1 MEYQLLKYKAEL
13 KADDLIE
20 ILLRIIMMGRNIH
33 LTENEYKLA
42 IYVMKYGA
50 SLEDL
55 KSAVDKKIFLSLAS
69 VRNSLTKLH
78 KSNILI
84 RDKSRKLRD
93 GRFVFNS
100 ELIKEINTPGI
111 LVSLKLKA
119 DDYKV
124 QGTI

>member
-1 MEYQLLKYKAEL
+1 MKYQVLQYKAEL

-20 ILLRIIMMGRNIH
+20 ILLRVIMKGKNIH
-33 LTENEYKLA
+33 LTDNEYKLA

-55 KSAVDKKIFLSLAS
+55 NKAVENKIFLSLAS
-69 VRNSLTKLH
+69 IRNSLTNLYKQQVLA
-78 KSNILI
+78 
-84 RDKSRKLRD
+84 RDNDRKLKD
-93 GRFVFNS
+93 GRFKFNFD
-100 ELIKEINTPGI
+100 LIGEIQEQGI

-124 QGTI
+124 QG

>member
-1 MEYQLLKYKAEL
+1 MEYQLLRYKAEL

-20 ILLRIIMMGRNIH
+20 IILRIIMMGKDIH

-55 KSAVDKKIFLSLAS
+55 KSAVDNKIFLSLAS

-93 GRFVFNS
+93 GRFIFNHN
-100 ELIKEINTPGI
+100 LVKEINTPGI
-111 LVSLKLKA
+111 LV
-119 DDYKV
+119 
-124 QGTI
+124 

>member
-1 MEYQLLKYKAEL
+1 MEYQLLRYKAEL

-20 ILLRIIMMGRNIH
+20 IILRIIMMGKNIH
-33 LTENEYKLA
+33 LTDNEYKLA

-55 KSAVDKKIFLSLAS
+55 KSAVDNKIFLSLAS

-78 KSNILI
+78 KSNILV
-84 RDKSRKLRD
+84 RDKARKLRD
-93 GRFVFNS
+93 GRFIFNH
-100 ELIKEINTPGI
+100 ELVKEINTPGI

-119 DDYKV
+119 DDYKI
-124 QGTI
+124 QG